1 MDKYTVR
8 DSSGAVDVEASAVA
22 YAEALVKW
30 VDENELSKE
39 SLDTAVHAVFD
50 RFRGQTILMP
60 ALLSAATLELNDD
73 PSSHKENSKRLHRH
87 IQGLRDSG
95 VLKIVKGKGGG
106 VVRVSDLP
114 QEESEVLT
122 SENNSSEE

>member
-8 DSSGAVDVEASAVA
+8 NSSGAVDVEASAVA
-22 YAEALVKW
+22 YVEALVKW
-30 VDENELSKE
+30 VNENELSQE
-39 SLDTAVHAVFD
+39 SLNAAVHAVFD

-60 ALLSAATLELNDD
+60 ALISAASLELNDD
-73 PSSHKENSKRLHRH
+73 PSTHKANSQRLHKH

-95 VLKIVKGKGGG
+95 VLQIVKGKGGG

-114 QEESEVLT
+114 PKEDESSQET
-122 SENNSSEE
+122 SE

>member
-8 DSSGAVDVEASAVA
+8 NESGAVDVEASAVA

-39 SLDTAVHAVFD
+39 TLDTAVHAVFD

-60 ALLSAATLELNDD
+60 ALLSAATIELNND
-73 PSSHKENSKRLHRH
+73 PSAHKANSQRLHKH
-87 IQGLRDSG
+87 IQGLRNSG

-106 VVRVSDLP
+106 VVRVNDLP
-114 QEESEVLT
+114 QKEDETPQEISE
-122 SENNSSEE
+122 